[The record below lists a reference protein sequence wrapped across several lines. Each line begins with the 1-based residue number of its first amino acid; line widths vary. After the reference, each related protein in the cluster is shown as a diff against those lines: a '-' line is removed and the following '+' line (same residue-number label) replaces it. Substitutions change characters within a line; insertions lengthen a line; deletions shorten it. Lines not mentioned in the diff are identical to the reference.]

1 MTNDIGIPHIV
12 GIGGTMS
19 RTSRSLMALK
29 HAMRAAEANGAAIDL
44 IDLREMDLPI
54 FDPAKALSEYGS
66 NVQLLI
72 DKARLADGFIIST
85 GAYHGTL
92 AGITKNALDY
102 FEFLSEDGYLTNK
115 VVGLIATAGG
125 DMAGVHAIN
134 AMVNAVHALRGT
146 TIPLLVSI
154 PRAKKAFNQD
164 GNLLDDK
171 WVSRLEILGRLV
183 VETAN
188 KFKVIEKPIES
199 NLT

>member
-29 HAMRAAEANGAAIDL
+29 HALRAAEVNGATTEV

-54 FDPAKALSEYGS
+54 FDPTKALSEYGS

-72 DKARLADGFIIST
+72 DKARLADGLIVST

-102 FEFLSEDGYLTNK
+102 LEFLSEEGYLTNK

-125 DMAGVHAIN
+125 DMAGVNAIN
-134 AMVNAVHALRGT
+134 AMVHAVHALRGT
-146 TIPLLVSI
+146 TVPLLVSI
-154 PRAKKAFNQD
+154 PRARKVFDQD
-164 GNLLDDK
+164 GGLLDDK
-171 WVSRLEILGRLV
+171 WSSRLEILGRLV

-188 KFKVIEKPIES
+188 KLMLIERPIASEQA
-199 NLT
+199 